1 MAVNGCPI
9 CLVKQR
15 RIDESKKAICRGSF
29 RSAEELVGN
38 IEEFVTH
45 LNMPAFRVDSHR
57 LFDAQKDQKNI
68 STYSWD
74 VTLDAEIN
82 PGHLLLQKLMVLQGG
97 ERFGGRECCH
107 KNLHSNWCRKTFTAR
122 YKIYSRDSS
131 TSGAPFSP
139 RIIT

>member
-82 PGHLLLQKLMVLQGG
+82 PGHLLLQNSWFSREGSDSGEGNAVIRTCIQIGAVKLSRHGTKFTLAILPRRV
-97 ERFGGRECCH
+97 H
-107 KNLHSNWCRKTFTAR
+107 HSRLG
-122 YKIYSRDSS
+122 S
-131 TSGAPFSP
+131 
-139 RIIT
+139 